1 MLVQLKEL
9 FGFAY
14 LANLNFRLLEKNAK
28 GKRVR
33 ERKFLKAVRMWLT
46 TIQTVKGVDPSARS
60 AGTLFRLG

>member
-14 LANLNFRLLEKNAK
+14 LANPNFRLLEKNAK

-33 ERKFLKAVRMWLT
+33 ERKFLKAVRM
-46 TIQTVKGVDPSARS
+46 
-60 AGTLFRLG
+60 